1 MKVFELLYI
10 FSKYRNQSIVK
21 FPKSAPFIIKSYIA
35 VSKKIRDMYDVN
47 KVITTANI
55 QKLDITEHMKNKL
68 QFLLTQT
75 IPSNEIKKLYEKKLI
90 DNLMDIAGIGKT
102 KATTLVN
109 SGLTKVSDLNKK
121 KYREQLNDAT
131 KLLLKYNPERKIAHD
146 DIKKI
151 EKKLTGFPS
160 AQIVGGFRRKKPFSK
175 DIDVMIVSKDAKK
188 SSYKMLDDI
197 LYKYITYLKK
207 KFKDVYVYS
216 QGGDKASLLILV
228 DSTINTQKSVYYK
241 VDVFKCPNKHKHA
254 MLLYSTGSKEFN
266 VRMRA
271 NASRQGYLLNQ
282 NGLYKKNNG
291 VVAPTPVPVKSE
303 KDFFKILNIPYIIPK
318 KR

>member
-1 MKVFELLYI
+1 MKGFELLYI
-10 FSKYRNQSIVK
+10 FSKHRNHSIVK
-21 FPKSAPFIIKSYIA
+21 LPKSAPFIIKSYNT

-55 QKLDITEHMKNKL
+55 QKLDITDHMKNKL

-121 KYREQLNDAT
+121 KYRDQLNDAT
-131 KLLLKYNPERKIAHD
+131 KLLLKFKPERKIAHD

-151 EKKLTGFPS
+151 EKKLTGFPNT
-160 AQIVGGFRRKKPFSK
+160 QIVGGFRRKKPFSK
-175 DIDVMIVSKDAKK
+175 DIDVMIVSSA
-188 SSYKMLDDI
+188 SNVI
-197 LYKYITYLKK
+197 NTYINYLIE
-207 KFKDVYVYS
+207 KFKEAYVYS
-216 QGGDKASLLILV
+216 HGDDKASLLILV
-228 DSTINTQKSVYYK
+228 EAKKYYK

-303 KDFFKILNIPYIIPK
+303 KDFFKILDMPYIVPK